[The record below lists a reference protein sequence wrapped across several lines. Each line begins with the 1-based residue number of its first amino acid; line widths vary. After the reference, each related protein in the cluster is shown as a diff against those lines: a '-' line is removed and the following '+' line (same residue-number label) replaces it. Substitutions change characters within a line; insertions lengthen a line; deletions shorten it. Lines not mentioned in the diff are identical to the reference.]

1 MNYIYNTF
9 GNVKAFGNNTIEVDI
24 NYDEYNKVKDE
35 AISLS
40 FGGHSSSLSNR
51 NNYNYE
57 YKYKF
62 NQLAELV
69 PVIKQV
75 KRNAF
80 GQITFIEYENGLTLL
95 KTFRDGTT
103 LLESTTFESRDSEVL
118 FNEILGYN
126 EFRRPKRSFDI
137 ITSVDYKI
145 GLAPNNKRWPM
156 VNDLTYEFK
165 DAKDGKV
172 PFKRYRRSGN
182 VTEIDGK
189 KIQWNDDNLAGIDNL
204 QFFYDS
210 SGALVAS
217 CPKDVDKITTEQCLI
232 KYGQDLVVYQNNLVK
247 LIQFDGISVAVQIN
261 DKIYPVLA
269 DHLGSI
275 RVMMSED
282 GKRVLWER
290 SYSLWG
296 SKTVYFGNN
305 ESDSESE
312 NRNVQDLDEIKKLEN
327 LTVWSFAGLME
338 VPGLNSGHERA
349 SNLVSQATDRSSNF
363 EFYWSGS
370 RVYSPQI
377 KEWMS
382 VDPVVK
388 WNPKALLSKPGNWHP
403 VKYAANNP
411 LNYTDSSGQTI
422 EDAMIAWDFARKEFS
437 SLPQKVNFIFILD
450 YKKTGGMALSPFNT
464 VLLADTYKEKLS
476 KKYKL
481 KLLTTVMHEAQHFKD
496 GFWETA
502 KDALFGGRDKEIDT
516 TLKHIEIFNKSWD
529 LTDKYKKDYLN
540 ATE

>member
-1 MNYIYNTF
+1 M
-9 GNVKAFGNNTIEVDI
+9 
-24 NYDEYNKVKDE
+24 
-35 AISLS
+35 
-40 FGGHSSSLSNR
+40 
-51 NNYNYE
+51 
-57 YKYKF
+57 
-62 NQLAELV
+62 
-69 PVIKQV
+69 
-75 KRNAF
+75 
-80 GQITFIEYENGLTLL
+80 
-95 KTFRDGTT
+95 
-103 LLESTTFESRDSEVL
+103 
-118 FNEILGYN
+118 
-126 EFRRPKRSFDI
+126 
-137 ITSVDYKI
+137 
-145 GLAPNNKRWPM
+145 
-156 VNDLTYEFK
+156 
-165 DAKDGKV
+165 
-172 PFKRYRRSGN
+172 
-182 VTEIDGK
+182 
-189 KIQWNDDNLAGIDNL
+189 
-204 QFFYDS
+204 
-210 SGALVAS
+210 
-217 CPKDVDKITTEQCLI
+217 
-232 KYGQDLVVYQNNLVK
+232 
-247 LIQFDGISVAVQIN
+247 
-261 DKIYPVLA
+261 
-269 DHLGSI
+269 
-275 RVMMSED
+275 
-282 GKRVLWER
+282 
-290 SYSLWG
+290 
-296 SKTVYFGNN
+296 
-305 ESDSESE
+305 
-312 NRNVQDLDEIKKLEN
+312 
-327 LTVWSFAGLME
+327 ME